1 MKIRVISLVLA
12 VCVFLSACG
21 SRKALEGPEQS
32 QTAVTFTDDLGRSI
46 TVDNPQRVAPLLGS
60 FAQIW
65 MLAGGTVHATAEDAW
80 DDLHLDLPESAIN
93 LGHTKK
99 LSLELLLQA
108 EPDFILASLN
118 TIQQVEWKDTLEAT
132 GIPVAYFDISDFD
145 DYLRL
150 LSICT
155 DITGQ
160 KMLYEEN
167 GTAVQKQIEAVID
180 QSKTRLE
187 NTEPPMVLCMVASAS
202 NVYVKNS
209 RGNVLGEMLHKLGC
223 INIADSETLL
233 LENLSLEHIL
243 HADPDYIFIVQR
255 GDDEA
260 GMRKYVQQIM
270 SENPAWGQ
278 LSAVQNNRVY
288 FMEKNLYNLKPNH
301 RWGEAY
307 EKLEAIFRENQG
319 Y

>member
-1 MKIRVISLVLA
+1 MKVRTISLLMIL
-12 VCVFLSACG
+12 CLFFSACG
-21 SRKALEGPEQS
+21 SQKSVESPLTSDAGI
-32 QTAVTFTDDLGRSI
+32 TFTDDLGRRV
-46 TVDNPQRVAPLLGS
+46 TVDNPKRVAPLLGS
-60 FAQIW
+60 FAQVW

-80 DDLHLDLPESAIN
+80 EDLHLDLPESAIN

-99 LSLELLLQA
+99 LSLELLLDA
-108 EPDFILASLN
+108 EPDFILASVN
-118 TIQQVEWKDTLEAT
+118 TRQQVEWKETLEAT

-150 LSICT
+150 LSVCT

-160 KMLYEEN
+160 KELYEKN
-167 GTAVQKQIEAVID
+167 GREVQKQIEAVQR

-187 NTEPPMVLCMVASAS
+187 KQNPPTVLSMVASAG

-209 RGNVLGEMLHKLGC
+209 QGNVLGEMLYNLGC
-223 INIADSETLL
+223 INIADSESHL

-243 HADPDYIFIVQR
+243 QADPDYIFIVQR
-255 GDDEA
+255 GDDTE
-260 GMRKYVQQIM
+260 GMRRHVRQMM

-307 EKLEAIFRENQG
+307 EKLEAIFRENQE
-319 Y
+319 

>member
-1 MKIRVISLVLA
+1 MKIRMISLALVICMLLA
-12 VCVFLSACG
+12 ACG
-21 SRKALEGPEQS
+21 SQRPPES
-32 QTAVTFTDDLGRSI
+32 LKPSAMSVTFTDDLGRSV

-60 FAQIW
+60 FAQVW

-80 DDLHLDLPESAIN
+80 DDLNLELPEAAIN
-93 LGHTKK
+93 LGHTKN
-99 LSLELLLQA
+99 LSLELLLDA
-108 EPDFILASLN
+108 EPDLILASVN
-118 TIQQVEWKDTLEAT
+118 TRQQVEWKETLEAT

-155 DITGQ
+155 DITGC
-160 KMLYEEN
+160 KELYAAN
-167 GTAVQKQIEAVID
+167 GTEVRKQIESVLE
-180 QSKTRLE
+180 QSKARLADA
-187 NTEPPMVLCMVASAS
+187 EPPTVLSMVASAS

-209 RGNVLGEMLHKLGC
+209 QGNVLGEMLYNLGC
-223 INIADSETLL
+223 VNIADSESLL

-243 HADPDYIFIVQR
+243 EADPDYIFIVQR
-255 GDDEA
+255 GDDEE
-260 GMRKYVQQIM
+260 GMHQYVRQM
-270 SENPAWGQ
+270 MEENPAWGQ
-278 LSAVQNNRVY
+278 LSAVRNGHIF

-307 EKLEAIFRENQG
+307 ERLEAILRDNQE

>member
-1 MKIRVISLVLA
+1 MKFRTISLILICCIV
-12 VCVFLSACG
+12 LSACAAQK
-21 SRKALEGPEQS
+21 RPES
-32 QTAVTFTDDLGRSI
+32 LKESDTAVTFTDDLGRTV

-60 FAQIW
+60 FAQVW
-65 MLAGGTVHATAEDAW
+65 MLAGGSVHATAEDAW
-80 DDLHLDLPESAIN
+80 DDLNLDLPDTAIN

-108 EPDFILASLN
+108 EPDFILASVN
-118 TIQQVEWKDTLEAT
+118 TRQQVEWKETLEAT
-132 GIPVAYFDISDFD
+132 GIPTAYFDISDFD

-160 KMLYEEN
+160 KELYEKN
-167 GTAVQKQIEAVID
+167 GTAVQRQIDAVLQ
-180 QSKTRLE
+180 QSKSRLE
-187 NTEPPMVLCMVASAS
+187 NREQPTVLSMVASAS

-209 RGNVLGEMLHKLGC
+209 QGNVLGEMLNKLGC

-233 LENLSLEHIL
+233 LENLSIEHIL
-243 HADPDYIFIVQR
+243 QADPDYIFIVQR

-260 GMRKYVQQIM
+260 GMRQYVRQTM
-270 SENPAWGQ
+270 WENPAWAQ
-278 LSAVQNNRVY
+278 LSAVQNDRVY
-288 FMEKNLYNLKPNH
+288 IMEKSLYNLKPNH

-307 EKLEAIFRENQG
+307 EKLEAIFRENQE
-319 Y
+319 